1 MFRLMPLATMIAVA
15 LVLTVRPASAQSASS
30 DPLDGRVIREI
41 RISPGLTPGT
51 AEVVMRTLSSRQGE
65 PFHHE
70 ALKADHRRLDA
81 LRRFSSI
88 EIQAEAADDEVTL
101 VVDIQETL
109 RLLPFLALSVTDEN
123 GASVGAGFR
132 GINLLGGGSQ
142 SSATVMGGG
151 ATTVGARVERPTVT
165 PGAWEL
171 DASVAY
177 RSRRNELFDFD
188 ETSTTIGV
196 TPAGTGPTACGS
208 AASANSSGSI
218 PGYSDIALSADGTDH
233 LPSAAGYFSY
243 NSTRLDVQPARGM
256 ARHRR
261 RRRAVRRRA
270 RLDARRLD
278 GRRYQPLS
286 AKSTLSVVGFGSFS
300 PARLAAT
307 PGYEEFGV
315 GGANSVRGWSLGLR
329 LGKHQAIGTLEDL
342 YTLVPVRPFTVFGL
356 NLYGGVQAAAL
367 SDVGLAWNAHPHA
380 KDAIDGYGV
389 GLRLLFPFIDV
400 LRLDLA
406 WGEPGGGSRLLLAI
420 KLKADKQR
428 DRVR

>member
-1 MFRLMPLATMIAVA
+1 
-15 LVLTVRPASAQSASS
+15 
-30 DPLDGRVIREI
+30 
-41 RISPGLTPGT
+41 
-51 AEVVMRTLSSRQGE
+51 MRTLSSRQGE

-88 EIQAEAADDEVTL
+88 EIRAEAAGDEVL
-101 VVDIQETL
+101 LLVDIQETL

-188 ETSTTIGV
+188 ETSTTISGD
-196 TPAGTGPTACGS
+196 AGWNWTDRMRVGGHGEFVWFDTGG
-208 AASANSSGSI
+208 
-218 PGYSDIALSADGTDH
+218 SDIALSADGTDH

-243 NSTRLDVQPARGM
+243 NSLDSMSNPREGWLATVDAGGQFG
-256 ARHRR
+256 
-261 RRRAVRRRA
+261 
-270 RLDARRLD
+270 DARAWTLVLD

-286 AKSTLSVVGFGSFS
+286 AKSTLSVVGFGSFQS
-300 PARLAAT
+300 GEIGRDLPE
-307 PGYEEFGV
+307 YEEFGV
-315 GGANSVRGWSLGLR
+315 GGANSVRGWSLGSR
-329 LGKHQAIGTLEDL
+329 LGKHQAIGTVEYL

-356 NLYGGVQAAAL
+356 NLYGGVQAAAF

-380 KDAIDGYGV
+380 
-389 GLRLLFPFIDV
+389 
-400 LRLDLA
+400 
-406 WGEPGGGSRLLLAI
+406 
-420 KLKADKQR
+420 
-428 DRVR
+428 